1 MLSPKMQRACRVNET
16 QIQTLSERAQYDH
29 SMVSGLLFIHL
40 SSVFVKISF
49 KYNWRVNKVFLCVVA
64 KVYYTPNQSK

>member
-29 SMVSGLLFIHL
+29 SMVRGLLFTHHSL
-40 SSVFVKISF
+40 
-49 KYNWRVNKVFLCVVA
+49 
-64 KVYYTPNQSK
+64 

>member
-29 SMVSGLLFIHL
+29 SMVSGLLFIYQL
-40 SSVFVKISF
+40 F
-49 KYNWRVNKVFLCVVA
+49 NFLKC
-64 KVYYTPNQSK
+64 N

>member
-1 MLSPKMQRACRVNET
+1 MQRACRVNET

-40 SSVFVKISF
+40 TQANMLKFPSNIIGE
-49 KYNWRVNKVFLCVVA
+49 
-64 KVYYTPNQSK
+64 